1 MLIKLPVP
9 IAIIPVSR
17 SPDIS
22 DLIAPHISFLEI
34 CIHGEITDK
43 PVLATSQ
50 RFILIPLHK
59 YQRLYVNE
67 RNFWS
72 PKSH

>member
-34 CIHGEITDK
+34 CMYGEIIDK
-43 PVLATSQ
+43 LTSQ
-50 RFILIPLHK
+50 WFVLVPLHK

-67 RNFWS
+67 HNFWS